1 VDVIYCPTCK
11 LPSEYCEFSA
21 TFTDKCLPWILEN
34 CPEVLGAEIKAKLDK
49 ESGGGAAVEG
59 DEPKKKEKKNTIG
72 LVKKKEAGVVQIV
85 ISRVQRQKK
94 KYVTSVVGLDTVED
108 LKIKDCA
115 KLFGK
120 KFASGASVGE
130 TATGG
135 KEVVIQGDVSFEI
148 PGLLIKEY
156 NLDPKSIFFCDDGK
170 TIRPYA

>member
-1 VDVIYCPTCK
+1 MFDQPVDVIYCPTCK

-148 PGLLIKEY
+148 QAC
-156 NLDPKSIFFCDDGK
+156 SSRS
-170 TIRPYA
+170 TT